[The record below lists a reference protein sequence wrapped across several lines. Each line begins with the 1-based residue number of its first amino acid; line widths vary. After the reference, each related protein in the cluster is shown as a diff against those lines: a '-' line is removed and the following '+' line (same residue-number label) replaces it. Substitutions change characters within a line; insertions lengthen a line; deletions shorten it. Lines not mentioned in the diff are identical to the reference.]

1 MPPSREPLI
10 LAIDIGT
17 SSVRTALFDGD
28 LRRLPGSL
36 TQRAHAVTHSA
47 EGAAELDP
55 ATLET
60 GLRACLD
67 QTMPRAGLRLVSA
80 VGVSCFWHSLLGCD
94 ARGKALT
101 PIYTWADSR
110 CREDAAALRAEQP
123 EKPYHARTGC
133 MLRASFWPAKL
144 RWLARTRRGLF
155 RRVARWQS
163 PADWLQSRFCEGEG
177 AGTAHGMATGTG
189 LYDPNALGW
198 DPESVRLAGVHAEQ
212 LPSIGTG
219 ALPLRAAFRRL
230 YPALREAR
238 WWPAIGDGAASN
250 LGSGA
255 TRPGRAA
262 INVGTSAAFRV
273 MRRGTRAAGPFG
285 LFCYRVD
292 RERFLVGGAV
302 SNAGNLRAW
311 CRRELNLPAGEKAL
325 ESALAARPEPLRSLV
340 VLPFWSAER
349 APTWCENVPGVIA
362 GLSQDTTA
370 LDLLQA
376 TTEAVY
382 QRLALIADLSGD
394 GHARSRKKG
403 GSEAALKIIVSG
415 GILKSPSLL
424 QRMAD
429 VLGRPLC
436 RCAEPEASLRG
447 AAVYAAELEGID
459 VEGAASSRALVGAG
473 VTPRRRIAAL
483 YARERE
489 KQQEL
494 ERLMTP
500 ALES

>member
-1 MPPSREPLI
+1 MPASHEPLI
-10 LAIDIGT
+10 LAVDIGT
-17 SSVRTALFDGD
+17 SSVRTALFDAG

-36 TQRAHAVTHSA
+36 AQRAHAVTHSA
-47 EGAAELDP
+47 DGAAELDP

-60 GLRACLD
+60 GLHACLEH
-67 QTMPRAGLRLVSA
+67 TAAHAGQRLVTA
-80 VGVSCFWHSLLGCD
+80 IGVSCFWHGLLGGFLND
-94 ARGKALT
+94 TAPT
-101 PIYTWADSR
+101 EIYTWADGR
-110 CREDAAALRAEQP
+110 CREDAAALRAEQS
-123 EKPYHARTGC
+123 EKEYHRRTGC

-163 PADWLQSRFCEGEG
+163 PADWLQGRFCEGG
-177 AGTAHGMATGTG
+177 GDMTAHGMATGTG
-189 LYDPNALGW
+189 LYDPNALAW
-198 DPESVRLAGVHAEQ
+198 DPASVRLAGLRAEQ
-212 LPSIGTG
+212 LPTIGTD
-219 ALPLRAAFRRL
+219 AFPLRAAFRRR

-238 WWPAIGDGAASN
+238 WWPAVGDGAASN

-273 MRRGTRAAGPFG
+273 MRHGPSAKSPFG

-292 RERFLVGGAV
+292 QERFLVGGAV

-311 CRRELNLPAGEKAL
+311 CLRELNLPTGEKAL
-325 ESALAARPEPLRSLV
+325 DTALAARPEPLGSLV

-349 APTWCENVPGVIA
+349 APTWCENVAGVVT

-382 QRLALIADLSGD
+382 QRLALIADLSVGNVESVR
-394 GHARSRKKG
+394 AKG
-403 GSEAALKIIVSG
+403 EPRAGLKIIVSG
-415 GILKSPSLL
+415 GILKSSSLL

-429 VLGRPLC
+429 VLGRSLC
-436 RCAEPEASLRG
+436 RCTEPEASLRG
-447 AAVYAAELEGID
+447 AAVYAAEREGME
-459 VEGAASSRALVGAG
+459 VEGAAGTGTLFGDSVA
-473 VTPRRRIAAL
+473 PRPRIAAL
-483 YARERE
+483 YAQERRRQQRLE
-489 KQQEL
+489 K
-494 ERLMTP
+494 LMGSAP
-500 ALES
+500 

>member
-1 MPPSREPLI
+1 MPAPHDPLI

-17 SSVRTALFDGD
+17 SSVRAALFDAS

-36 TQRAHAVTHSA
+36 AQRAHAVTHSA
-47 EGAAELDP
+47 DGAAELDP

-60 GLRACLD
+60 GLHACLEH
-67 QTMPRAGLRLVSA
+67 TVARAGQRLVTA
-80 VGVSCFWHSLLGCD
+80 IGVSSFWHSLLGCD

-110 CREDAAALRAEQP
+110 CREDAAALRAERP
-123 EKPYHARTGC
+123 EKEYHARTGC

-163 PADWLQSRFCEGEG
+163 PADWLQDRFCEGG
-177 AGTAHGMATGTG
+177 GQVTAHGMATGTG
-189 LYDPNALGW
+189 LYDPNALAW
-198 DPESVRLAGVHAEQ
+198 DPASVRLAGLREEQ
-212 LPSIGTG
+212 LPVIGTN
-219 ALPLRAAFRRL
+219 ALPLRAAFRRR

-273 MRRGTRAAGPFG
+273 MRRGPRAGSPFG

-292 RERFLVGGAV
+292 PERFLVGGAV

-311 CRRELNLPAGEKAL
+311 CRRELNLPAGDKAL
-325 ESALAARPEPLRSLV
+325 EIALAARPEPLRSLV

-349 APTWCENVPGVIA
+349 APTWCEDVGGVIS

-382 QRLALIADLSGD
+382 QRLALIADLSVG
-394 GHARSRKKG
+394 GGERTGAKG
-403 GSEAALKIIVSG
+403 GPESGLKIIVSG
-415 GILKSPSLL
+415 GILKSSSLL

-447 AAVYAAELEGID
+447 AAVYAAEREGVD
-459 VEGAASSRALVGAG
+459 VEGSIDPKSWFGDG
-473 VTPRRRIAAL
+473 VAPRRRIAAL
-483 YARERE
+483 YARERAR
-489 KQQEL
+489 QQDL
-494 ERLMTP
+494 ERLMTR
-500 ALES
+500 AETK

>member
-1 MPPSREPLI
+1 MPARHEPLF
-10 LAIDIGT
+10 LAVDIGT
-17 SSVRTALFDGD
+17 SSVRTALFDAG

-36 TQRAHAVTHSA
+36 AQRAHAVTHSA

-55 ATLET
+55 GTLET
-60 GLRACLD
+60 GLHACLER
-67 QTMPRAGLRLVSA
+67 TVARAGQRLVTA
-80 VGVSCFWHSLLGCD
+80 IGVSCFWHSLLGCD
-94 ARGKALT
+94 ARGQALT

-110 CREDAAALRAEQP
+110 CREDAATLRAGRSEA
-123 EKPYHARTGC
+123 EYHRRTGC

-144 RWLARTRRGLF
+144 RWLARTHRGLC
-155 RRVARWQS
+155 RRVVRWQS
-163 PADWLQSRFCEGEG
+163 PADWLQGRFCEGGGET
-177 AGTAHGMATGTG
+177 TAHGMATGTG
-189 LYDPNALGW
+189 LYDPNALAW
-198 DPESVRLAGVHAEQ
+198 DPASIRLAGLRAEQ
-212 LPSIGTG
+212 LPAIGLD
-219 ALPLRAAFRRL
+219 AFPLRAAFHRR

-238 WWPAIGDGAASN
+238 WWPAVGDGAAGN

-255 TRPGRAA
+255 TGPGRAA

-273 MRRGTRAAGPFG
+273 MRRGSRAESPFG

-292 RERFLVGGAV
+292 PERFLVGGAV

-311 CRRELNLPAGEKAL
+311 CRRELNLPAGDKAL
-325 ESALAARPEPLRSLV
+325 ETALAARPEPLRSLV

-349 APTWCENVPGVIA
+349 APTWCEDVGGVVT

-382 QRLALIADLSGD
+382 QRLALIADLSMGD
-394 GHARSRKKG
+394 GERTRARGKP
-403 GSEAALKIIVSG
+403 GSGLKIIVSG
-415 GILKSPSLL
+415 GILKSSSLL

-447 AAVYAAELEGID
+447 AAVYAAEREGID
-459 VEGAASSRALVGAG
+459 VEQAVGTRTVVGESVA
-473 VTPRRRIAAL
+473 PRRRIAAL
-483 YARERE
+483 YLRERE
-489 KQQEL
+489 RQRDL
-494 ERLMTP
+494 ERLMTGVP
-500 ALES
+500 VR